1 MESLYI
7 DTSDQELSDE
17 DIDRILRHAF
27 RFGVM
32 ETLSA
37 QHEVLGGSVPVVL
50 VPSDKVL
57 GDKVLSTS

>member
-37 QHEVLGGSVPVVL
+37 QHEVLGDL
-50 VPSDKVL
+50 VPSDSVL
-57 GDKVLSTS
+57 GDKVLSTW